1 MLRFFI
7 TLSASGEARQA
18 LSLFAKGKRIN
29 FCKNKILKKRYII
42 MKQYAVETKFNGT
55 IAVSAIDEFNA
66 EELTIE
72 VLASDDEII
81 SVQELDM

>member
-1 MLRFFI
+1 
-7 TLSASGEARQA
+7 
-18 LSLFAKGKRIN
+18 
-29 FCKNKILKKRYII
+29 

-55 IAVSAIDEFNA
+55 IVVSAIDEFNA

-81 SVQELDM
+81 SVQELDK